1 MIYHDIS
8 HYIPLQPIKYN
19 YNITITY
26 YNPFYMT
33 PFGEIPHALRLL
45 RWLVARVSCK
55 VPRFFEKFQGDASR
69 HAFEARSLGSGK
81 LSVDSNGF
89 V

>member
-33 PFGEIPHALRLL
+33 PFGEIPHAAQSACCAQS
-45 RWLVARVSCK
+45 ARCHDS
-55 VPRFFEKFQGDASR
+55 SR
-69 HAFEARSLGSGK
+69 SSKGTPVDMPSRPGPEIWEAV
-81 LSVDSNGF
+81 VDSNTLL
-89 V
+89 